1 MNFTITNSFD
11 EARCALIAENIKRV
25 RERITNA
32 AVKAG
37 RGENDVRLMGVTKTV
52 EAEYINYSIDNCG
65 IDLIGENKV
74 QEFLGK
80 RDLLHLNGVEKHL
93 IGHLQTNKVR
103 KIITE
108 VNMIQSVDSFHLA
121 EEIALQAEK
130 NGIIAKVLLE
140 LNLDAEATKTGF
152 DSSAFFDSLEKIAE
166 LKNIEVNGLMTVPPV
181 ELGGIELERYFDKI
195 HSIYC
200 DVKSK
205 NLNGFNLQ
213 MLSMGMS
220 GDYEVAVK
228 HGSDLVRVGSAIY
241 GARIYNK

>member
-1 MNFTITNSFD
+1 MITNSSD
-11 EARCALIAENIKRV
+11 NERCNTIAENLKRI
-25 RERITNA
+25 RENIADA

-37 RGENDVRLMGVTKTV
+37 RSENSVRLMAVTKTV
-52 EAEYINYSIDNCG
+52 DAEFINYSIDNCG
-65 IDLIGENKV
+65 VDLIGENKV

-103 KIITE
+103 KIIGE
-108 VNMIQSVDSFHLA
+108 VDMIQSVDSFHLA
-121 EEIALQAEK
+121 EEIALQAAK
-130 NGIIAKVLLE
+130 CGITAKVLLE
-140 LNLDAEATKTGF
+140 LNLDAEVTKTGF
-152 DSSAFFDSLEKIAE
+152 DSSGFFDSLEKISE
-166 LKNIEVNGLMTVPPV
+166 LKNIEVCGLMTVPPV
-181 ELGGIELERYFDKI
+181 ELTGVELERYFDKI
-195 HSIYC
+195 HSVYS

-205 NLNGFNLQ
+205 NLNGFNMQ

-220 GDYEVAVK
+220 GDYQIAVK

>member
-1 MNFTITNSFD
+1 MTTNSFN
-11 EARCALIAENIKRV
+11 EMRCAEISENIKHI
-25 RERITNA
+25 RENIANA

-37 RGENDVRLMGVTKTV
+37 RNEKSVRLMSVTKTV
-52 EAEYINYSIDNCG
+52 EPEYINYSIDNCG
-65 IDLIGENKV
+65 VDLIGENKV
-74 QEFLGK
+74 QEYLGK
-80 RDLLHLNGVEKHL
+80 REFLHLDGVEKHL

-108 VNMIQSVDSFHLA
+108 VDMIQSVDSFHLA
-121 EEIALQAEK
+121 EEISAQAEK
-130 NGIIAKVLLE
+130 NNITAKVLLE
-140 LNLDAEATKTGF
+140 LNIDAETTKTGF

-181 ELGGIELERYFDKI
+181 GLSGIELERYFDKI
-195 HSIYC
+195 HLIYC
-200 DVKSK
+200 DVQSK
-205 NLNGFNLQ
+205 NLVGFNMQ
-213 MLSMGMS
+213 TLSMGMS